1 MESESIL
8 AALREANFERLERES
23 AEAAAVAAHEAS
35 EKLRAKL
42 KATQK
47 DVATLREA
55 AAVAAAEAKQRPS
68 AEALLKAQVGCAAK
82 CSNTSLPQAGTC

>member
-23 AEAAAVAAHEAS
+23 AEAAAVAAHEAAD
-35 EKLRAKL
+35 KLRAKL

-47 DVATLREA
+47 DVASLKEA
-55 AAVAAAEAKQRPS
+55 AAAAAAEASQRPS
-68 AEALLKAQVGCAAK
+68 AEALHKAQVTAH
-82 CSNTSLPQAGTC
+82 